1 MVIAGFIVLFVLSW
15 AFIRLL
21 IARYQRIGRLDK
33 PNERSMHTQATPT
46 GAGVVIVSLLSIVC
60 GLFYYFLPELKIAAL
75 TAILV
80 LLGVIGWLDDKNNLS
95 VKLRI
100 VVFIVAALILVI
112 GIGPVETIFIVEGYE
127 FFLPFWAA
135 ILVTIVG
142 FIWLINLYNFM
153 DGMDG
158 LAGMQTIIASAA
170 FAYLFSQTNTELGV
184 SLTIICLTLISL
196 TAGFMF
202 WNWSPAKIFLG
213 DVGSLPIGGFFGV
226 LSVLA
231 VREFDIPVI
240 TCILILFV
248 FVFDTAYTLVAR
260 ASRGEKVY
268 EAHSSH
274 IYQRLSKAGISHY
287 RIVIGYGLLM
297 AYFSTI
303 SILYTLSVN
312 TALVTLENN
321 EPFQYSD

>member
-1 MVIAGFIVLFVLSW
+1 
-15 AFIRLL
+15 
-21 IARYQRIGRLDK
+21 
-33 PNERSMHTQATPT
+33 
-46 GAGVVIVSLLSIVC
+46 
-60 GLFYYFLPELKIAAL
+60 
-75 TAILV
+75 V

-95 VKLRI
+95 VKLRV

-112 GIGPVETIFIVEGYE
+112 GIGPVEKISVMKGYE
-127 FFLPFWAA
+127 LSLPFWAA
-135 ILVTIVG
+135 VLVTIVG

-170 FAYLFSQTNTELGV
+170 FAYLFSKTDTALGA
-184 SLTIICLTLISL
+184 SLSMICLGSIALTL
-196 TAGFMF
+196 GFMF

-226 LSVLA
+226 LSVIA
-231 VREFDIPVI
+231 IREFDISVV

-260 ASRGEKVY
+260 ASRGEKLY
-268 EAHSSH
+268 QAHSSH
-274 IYQRLSKAGISHY
+274 IYQRLGKAGIAHY

-297 AYFSTI
+297 TYFAIT
-303 SILYTLSVN
+303 SILYALSVN
-312 TALVTLENN
+312 TALVTGVLIVMGVISLLISVK
-321 EPFQYSD
+321 FLLARK